1 MVEIKIVF
9 TFIPEPPW
17 SLPCTQSFLKTLKR
31 DAGGCGMNALNIANG
46 AANCTSIWAGAGS
59 YILTSGNGHA
69 ITRTG
74 NGWWKLEVVIQ
85 SHGIMFVLTTRT
97 A

>member
-1 MVEIKIVF
+1 MVEITIVF
-9 TFIPEPPW
+9 IFIPEPPW
-17 SLPCTQSFLKTLKR
+17 SLTRNQSFIKTLKR
-31 DAGGCGMNALNIANG
+31 DASGLGLKTLDTASG

>member
-1 MVEIKIVF
+1 MVEITIVF
-9 TFIPEPPW
+9 IFIPEPPW
-17 SLPCTQSFLKTLKR
+17 SLTRNQSFIKTLKR
-31 DAGGCGMNALNIANG
+31 DASGLGLKTLNNATG
-46 AANCTSIWAGAGS
+46 AANCTNMRAGAGS
-59 YILTSGNGHA
+59 YILASGGGHA
-69 ITRTG
+69 TTPTG